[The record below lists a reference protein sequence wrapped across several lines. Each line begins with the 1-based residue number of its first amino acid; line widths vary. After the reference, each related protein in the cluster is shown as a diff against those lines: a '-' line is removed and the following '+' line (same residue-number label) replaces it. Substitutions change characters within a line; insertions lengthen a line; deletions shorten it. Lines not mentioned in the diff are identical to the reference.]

1 MKDRK
6 YDIEI
11 DGYRIRNNAD
21 FNRVDMS
28 KSQRNRHHRRKKLGN
43 RDWYKKLNRQLI
55 DEIQNIR
62 DKQDLIIRYGFED
75 EV

>member
-28 KSQRNRHHRRKKLGN
+28 KSQRNKHHRRKKLGN
-43 RDWYKKLNRQLI
+43 RERYKKLQ
-55 DEIQNIR
+55 
-62 DKQDLIIRYGFED
+62 KDLINEIRRSK
-75 EV
+75 

>member
-28 KSQRNRHHRRKKLGN
+28 KSQRNRYNRKMKLEKRN
-43 RDWYKKLNRQLI
+43 SNKHLKRDWYRQLHEELMY
-55 DEIQNIR
+55 EISRI
-62 DKQDLIIRYGFED
+62 K
-75 EV
+75 